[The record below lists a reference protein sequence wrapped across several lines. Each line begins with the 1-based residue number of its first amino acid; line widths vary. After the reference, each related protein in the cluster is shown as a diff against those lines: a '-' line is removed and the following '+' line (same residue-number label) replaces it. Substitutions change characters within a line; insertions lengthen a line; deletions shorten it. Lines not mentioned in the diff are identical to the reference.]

1 MSVLEL
7 QDVAV
12 KYDGRTVLDVP
23 HLEMRQGE
31 VMTLLGENGSGK
43 TTLLRLLGLLIKP
56 ARGRV
61 LFGGEEVDFGSAR
74 KLLELR
80 RRTASVMQ
88 QPLLCKMSVRRN
100 VGLGLRFRGMP
111 KKELKPQVDAWLKR
125 LSIPHLADRPAS
137 KLSGGEAQRTSLA
150 RAMALGPEVLFL
162 DEPFAA
168 LDAPT
173 RQSLLQE
180 FREVLADS
188 GVTALFATHDRG
200 EALGIGDSVAVLMNG
215 KIAQVGTAEKIF
227 SRPARVEIARF
238 VGVETLIPGRV
249 IAPGKV
255 DCGEF
260 ELLTECEADGDVW
273 VSVRPEEIDLHEE
286 GSMVEGHNLIAGRVS
301 RAVPAET
308 HYRVEIDC
316 GVRVVAA
323 VSRARFREL
332 QFKPGSRVQATFPAR
347 AVHLI
352 KR

>member
-1 MSVLEL
+1 
-7 QDVAV
+7 
-12 KYDGRTVLDVP
+12 VLDIP
-23 HLEMRQGE
+23 HLEVRRGE
-31 VMTLLGENGSGK
+31 VLTLLGENGSGK

-56 ARGRV
+56 ARGKV

-74 KLLELR
+74 KLLEMR
-80 RRTASVMQ
+80 RRMASVMQ

-111 KKELKPQVDAWLKR
+111 KPELQQRVDTWLER
-125 LSIPHLADRPAS
+125 LSIPHLAERPAS

-150 RAMALGPEVLFL
+150 RAMAIDPEVLFL

-200 EALGIGDSVAVLMNG
+200 EALGSGDSVAVLMHG
-215 KIAQVGTAEKIF
+215 RIAQVGTAEEIF
-227 SRPARVEIARF
+227 SRPARVEVARF
-238 VGVETLIPGRV
+238 VGVETLIPGRMV
-249 IAPGKV
+249 APGRIE
-255 DCGEF
+255 CGEF
-260 ELLTECEADGDVW
+260 ELKTESGADGDVW
-273 VSVRPEEIDLHEE
+273 VSVRPEEIELHEE
-286 GSMVEGHNLIAGRVS
+286 GSVVEGRNVIPGRV
-301 RAVPAET
+301 VKTIPAET

-316 GVRVVAA
+316 GVPIVAA

-332 QFKPGSRVQATFPAR
+332 KLKPGDKVLATFPPR
-347 AVHLI
+347 AAHLI
-352 KR
+352 RRGFEAPVPDPKR